1 MRFWKSLSLRLA
13 TGYIVLSGKVMA
25 LRKVFKEPLTS
36 STNGSL
42 SGYFLDPQST
52 ECSTMCATPVSSA
65 GVVRKLMENTLLSS
79 SFSKK
84 KRRAPLF
91 SCTNA

>member
-13 TGYIVLSGKVMA
+13 TGYIVLSGYVIA

-42 SGYFLDPQST
+42 SGYLREPQSV
-52 ECSTMCATPVSSA
+52 ECSTMCATPVSSTG
-65 GVVRKLMENTLLSS
+65 GVRNEMEKTLLSS
-79 SFSKK
+79 SLARK

-91 SCTNA
+91 SCSNV